1 MGTRKKRLDKA
12 EGSLTPS
19 EVVGIWTKEL
29 PKFDSLQEYVPWM
42 VEDSRRSPLGRMLPQ
57 IKKGIPRGSGRL
69 GRDESRELLRK
80 RSSEVV
86 FLYRLLMGVNERVC
100 RFLDREQFRI
110 AGLTANLRTINE
122 RVLSAIDIFELR
134 KELAITPYPLDPD
147 FAAAVLAALKN
158 DVTAI
163 DDLALE
169 IADHLADQ
177 VANEKG
183 LSESVCE
190 QLKRAINDLCCSGLV
205 KRGWRVDLGPSP
217 IEFLADPPLI
227 DGEWIDLAAVE
238 LAEFAALLREKG
250 IDLEV
255 ADPHPLAPLRP
266 RRRREVPGEPKPEPL
281 TADEIVSARSEAAA
295 RLSTFTGRT
304 KEIDARLYI
313 HLDDYRAWSGRKAG
327 GDLEVTECVVT
338 QSWNAWVEAGGD
350 APELAG
356 IRVGKLD
363 LALEDEAFFSCGNPE
378 YRQRREEKA
387 SMIRAR
393 MDLRGV
399 SKLESRLQSCRAGIC
414 SALSDVR
421 ATVTAVQRITSRY
434 FPGQKILFKS
444 YANALDELAE
454 HAGLLADTYNG
465 LADCIEA
472 HQNRIISGTN
482 SPGRAENFAEPL
494 E

>member
-1 MGTRKKRLDKA
+1 M
-12 EGSLTPS
+12 
-19 EVVGIWTKEL
+19 
-29 PKFDSLQEYVPWM
+29 
-42 VEDSRRSPLGRMLPQ
+42 
-57 IKKGIPRGSGRL
+57 
-69 GRDESRELLRK
+69 
-80 RSSEVV
+80 
-86 FLYRLLMGVNERVC
+86 
-100 RFLDREQFRI
+100 
-110 AGLTANLRTINE
+110 
-122 RVLSAIDIFELR
+122 
-134 KELAITPYPLDPD
+134 
-147 FAAAVLAALKN
+147 
-158 DVTAI
+158 
-163 DDLALE
+163 
-169 IADHLADQ
+169 
-177 VANEKG
+177 
-183 LSESVCE
+183 
-190 QLKRAINDLCCSGLV
+190 
-205 KRGWRVDLGPSP
+205 
-217 IEFLADPPLI
+217 
-227 DGEWIDLAAVE
+227 
-238 LAEFAALLREKG
+238 
-250 IDLEV
+250 
-255 ADPHPLAPLRP
+255 
-266 RRRREVPGEPKPEPL
+266 

-295 RLSTFTGRT
+295 RLSTFTRRT

-327 GDLEVTECVVT
+327 GDLEVTEGVVT

-434 FPGQKILFKS
+434 FPGLKILFKS
-444 YANALDELAE
+444 YENGLNELAE

-472 HQNRIISGTN
+472 HQNGIISYTKF
-482 SPGRAENFAEPL
+482 PGRSRKNRTERD
-494 E
+494 